1 MKILVNIIRIFVGVL
16 FIFSGLVKANDPLG
30 LAYKMQEFFEAWHWL
45 AFNDYVLPMSIIMNV
60 LEVATGV
67 ALLIGWQR
75 KFTNWFLLL
84 LIIFFTFLTSYVL
97 FSGKITNCGCFGD
110 CIPLT
115 PMQTFVKDVAL
126 LLMIVLLVFKTNKL
140 KPVLAKSIASVF
152 VIITI
157 AATVGIQLFVLKH
170 LPFVDCLP
178 YKKGNS
184 ILEQMKIPEGAVP
197 DSFQITYQY
206 KKNNKTIEFDANHFP
221 DDFDSTYIYIN
232 RINKLIRK
240 GNATPKIV
248 DFALKTISD
257 VDTTKEIFAQTQPY
271 ILLFAKELPKNKN
284 AFNDKIFETIKAKQ
298 IPLFVVTADGAADSL
313 HSNYFTVLKCDVTVI
328 KTAARVNPTYVFM
341 KQDKIIDKISY
352 ADEDKIL
359 KALNS
364 YRFLFQN

>member
-1 MKILVNIIRIFVGVL
+1 MKIIVNIIRVLVGAL

-45 AFNDYVLPMSIIMNV
+45 AFNNYALFMSVTMNV
-60 LEVATGV
+60 LEVSAGM

-75 KFTNWFLLL
+75 KFTNLFLLL
-84 LIIFFTFLTSYVL
+84 LILFFTFLTSYVL

-115 PMQTFVKDVAL
+115 PIQTFAKDVAL
-126 LLMIVLLVFKTNKL
+126 LLMIVLLVFQTNKL
-140 KPVLAKSIASVF
+140 NPIFSETIASTIV
-152 VIITI
+152 VLSIVATI
-157 AATVGIQLFVLKH
+157 AMQLFVLKH

-184 ILEQMKIPEGAVP
+184 ILEQMKIPQGAVP

-206 KKNNKTIEFDANHFP
+206 KKDNKTVEFNANHFP
-221 DDFDSTYIYIN
+221 DDFDSTYVYIN
-232 RINKLIRK
+232 RVNKLIRK

-284 AFNDKIFETIKAKQ
+284 IFENKVFEAIKANH
-298 IPLFVVTADGAADSL
+298 IPLFVVTADGNADSL
-313 HSNYFTVLKCDVTVI
+313 HSNYFTILKCDVTVI
-328 KTAARVNPTYVFM
+328 KTAARVNPTYMFM
-341 KQDKIIDKISY
+341 KQDTIMNKISY

-359 KALNS
+359 KAIHS
-364 YRFLFQN
+364 ISKP